1 MNVSVEQIKLRS
13 FCFWNSLAAMQ
24 LLIFLFCKGDKF
36 KAANRNPFHRNFAP
50 ANKKHV
56 LAHILAQARDLVISV
71 AFFDAKQIFDGEAV
85 VVISDPAIEIYKKQ
99 KKTE

>member
-1 MNVSVEQIKLRS
+1 
-13 FCFWNSLAAMQ
+13 MQ

-36 KAANRNPFHRNFAP
+36 KTANANSLYRDFAP

-56 LAHILAQARDLVISV
+56 LAHILAQVRDLVIGV
-71 AFFDAKQIFDGEAV
+71 AFFDAKKIFDGEAV

>member
-1 MNVSVEQIKLRS
+1 MNVSVEQVKLRS
-13 FCFWNSLAAMQ
+13 FGFWNSLAAMQ
-24 LLIFLFCKGDKF
+24 LPVFLFGKGDKC
-36 KAANRNPFHRNFAP
+36 KTANADSLDRNFAP

-56 LAHILAQARDLVISV
+56 LAHILAQVRDLVISV

-85 VVISDPAIEIYKKQ
+85 IVISDPAIEIYKKQ